1 MIPLMNQTMRRRA
14 ETAVIIAFFIL
25 TGLAPYGLSVD
36 LTYPVIH
43 SSLDLSLQY
52 VGFLVALALVLAC
65 DGSIGVS

>member
-14 ETAVIIAFFIL
+14 ETAIAFFIL

-43 SSLDLSLQY
+43 LSLDLSLQY
-52 VGFLVALALVLAC
+52 VGLFVALALVLAC
-65 DGSIGVS
+65 EGSIGVS